1 MQTARLITDRLV
13 SNLIAKPR
21 YSPFIPRYALQQQVC
36 CIRSRHF
43 SSSNACRTSIT
54 KHLNSQSRS
63 VIETEKEPRR
73 TRSLSRIGLEALVFL
88 TVVYGGIRVYHHFST
103 STDPVFDPPRF
114 TPCEIIAK
122 DNISP
127 TSFILTIRPRVF
139 AVTEPSSDP
148 YKRLW
153 EQGTWSVEFKQ
164 PELQIARSYTPLPP
178 SSNPYKQPRT
188 GDLQFLIR
196 REHKGEVS
204 VYLSQLNLGS
214 TIEIRGPTP
223 EVDLPQYLTSI
234 VFLAGGTGIAPA
246 LQLVYTLLEAR
257 DHGQNDHEELLKP
270 KIHIVWANR
279 SREDCKGGTSSIK
292 STRWE
297 KTPEK
302 LGGPPS
308 PIVKELQNLQLRHPK
323 HLNVDYLVDEEGN
336 FLDQKKISRLTQT
349 ESEVKV
355 GAMITGADSKLIVVS
370 GPEGFVNYLAGSKL
384 WEEGKEVQGPL
395 GGIIGRMRLGDWKV
409 YKL

>member
-1 MQTARLITDRLV
+1 M
-13 SNLIAKPR
+13 
-21 YSPFIPRYALQQQVC
+21 
-36 CIRSRHF
+36 
-43 SSSNACRTSIT
+43 
-54 KHLNSQSRS
+54 
-63 VIETEKEPRR
+63 
-73 TRSLSRIGLEALVFL
+73 
-88 TVVYGGIRVYHHFST
+88 
-103 STDPVFDPPRF
+103 
-114 TPCEIIAK
+114 
-122 DNISP
+122 
-127 TSFILTIRPRVF
+127 
-139 AVTEPSSDP
+139 
-148 YKRLW
+148 
-153 EQGTWSVEFKQ
+153 
-164 PELQIARSYTPLPP
+164 
-178 SSNPYKQPRT
+178 
-188 GDLQFLIR
+188 
-196 REHKGEVS
+196 
-204 VYLSQLNLGS
+204 NLGS